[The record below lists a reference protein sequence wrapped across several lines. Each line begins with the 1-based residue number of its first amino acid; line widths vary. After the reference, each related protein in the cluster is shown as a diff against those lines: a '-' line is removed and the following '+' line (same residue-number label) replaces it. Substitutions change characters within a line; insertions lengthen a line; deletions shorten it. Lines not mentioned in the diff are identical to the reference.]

1 MTKLSRL
8 ALFSLAL
15 LFATPSQSSS
25 ATGVEIGT
33 LLGVSHIFSDGDGL
47 TTISLPTTVF
57 SLPTLPLLYISWFPG
72 EKLAIGPE
80 FSFGRTSADGEGL
93 STLVFGGQVAFFL
106 QSNAISGPYVLGQGS
121 LLRLSGEGESESDFA
136 FGAGIG
142 YQSLVGP
149 AVFRIEGRYR
159 RWVEDGGSNEILF
172 ILGLGVRFGADK

>member
-15 LFATPSQSSS
+15 LFAIPSQSSS

-33 LLGVSHIFSDGDGL
+33 LFGGSHISLDGEGI
-47 TTISLPTTVF
+47 TSISLPGSFTP
-57 SLPTLPLLYISWFPG
+57 SLPVLYVSWFPG
-72 EKLAIGPE
+72 EKVAFGPE
-80 FSFGRTSADGEGL
+80 FSFGRTSVDGESL
-93 STLVFGGQVAFFL
+93 STLVAGAQVAFFL
-106 QSNAISGPYVLGQGS
+106 QSNVMSGPYVLGQGS
-121 LLRLSGEGESESDFA
+121 LLLASVEGESDSNFI
-136 FGAGIG
+136 FGAGMG

-159 RWVEDGGSNEILF
+159 RWVKHGGANEIMF